1 MSEKP
6 RLLILITLAEAGG
19 AQTSVSL
26 LLPGLTGE
34 FDVGTTNLIFNNGHR
49 LRVAISS
56 SDYPRFEANRN
67 NGKSWPNDQNFPSV
81 VAHQTVFHDAA
92 HPSRVIL
99 PVQPL

>member
-34 FDVGTTNLIFNNGHR
+34 FDVTVALSTITFGTSTE
-49 LRVAISS
+49 V
-56 SDYPRFEANRN
+56 
-67 NGKSWPNDQNFPSV
+67 
-81 VAHQTVFHDAA
+81 
-92 HPSRVIL
+92 
-99 PVQPL
+99 